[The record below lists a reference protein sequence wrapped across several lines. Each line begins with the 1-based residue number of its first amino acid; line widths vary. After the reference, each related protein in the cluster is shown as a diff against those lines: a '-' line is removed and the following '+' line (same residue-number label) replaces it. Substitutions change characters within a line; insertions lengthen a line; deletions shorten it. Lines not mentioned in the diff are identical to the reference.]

1 MDLESIS
8 MTLIAYSGD
17 ARTNFFQALALA
29 RKGDLQGSEELLE
42 KAKES
47 SKKAHNAQT
56 QLLIQEAKGIEIEIN
71 VLLVH
76 AQDHL
81 MTSMLA
87 GELVEE
93 LIYLHSE
100 NKKIKEKIS

>member
-17 ARTNFFQALALA
+17 ARTKFFKALALA
-29 RKGDLQGSEELLE
+29 RKGDLPGAEELMQ

-47 SKKAHNAQT
+47 SVEAHNAQT
-56 QLLIQEAKGIEIEIN
+56 QILTQEARGKEIEVN

-87 GELVEE
+87 GELIEE
-93 LIYLHSE
+93 LIYLHRE
-100 NKKIKEKIS
+100 NKEIKSIIS